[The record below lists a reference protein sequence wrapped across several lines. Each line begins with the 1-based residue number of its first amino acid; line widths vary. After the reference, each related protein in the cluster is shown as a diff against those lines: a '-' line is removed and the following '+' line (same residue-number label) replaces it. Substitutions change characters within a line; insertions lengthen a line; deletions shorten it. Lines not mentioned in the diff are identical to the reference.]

1 MNYHILFFSEPEQE
15 TTTEDRWF
23 GSDLGEED
31 DGDEDNIND
40 DSIFDENDV
49 DEEMGNNDEE
59 DEAEYDA
66 RPEYDLFDED
76 ETTTAVP
83 FLPEDT
89 TGIIEDDLDLGSG
102 EEGSGQYVD
111 GSGVEEMSSG
121 EGEDDF
127 GSDWF

>member
-1 MNYHILFFSEPEQE
+1 MNWHIIFFPEPEQD
-15 TTTEDRWF
+15 TTTEDPWF

-40 DSIFDENDV
+40 DSIFDENEVDD
-49 DEEMGNNDEE
+49 DEE
-59 DEAEYDA
+59 EAEYDA
-66 RPEYDLFDED
+66 RPEYDLVDED

-83 FLPEDT
+83 FLPGDT
-89 TGIIEDDLDLGSG
+89 TEVIEDDLDLDLGSGDEGSG
-102 EEGSGQYVD
+102 EYVD